1 MPLIVFLMLLSQDY
15 SQRGYVE
22 SVGVLYPGS
31 AVNDSGHVIGEI
43 HVRHESFFR
52 PWTNFQLAGG
62 IDVKMDSHHQ
72 TEREFRF
79 DWQDRSRKR
88 PLLSLR
94 RLSAQYHR
102 AGLTLEA
109 GKQFVRW
116 GRTDIVNPT
125 DRFAPRDFLTV
136 VDNEF
141 LGIEAVRGTYEQGS
155 NTVDVIWS
163 PRLTPAGLLC
173 SRNAGSFLQPVRQP
187 SWLSATSRKVRRP
200 GFAGVMSASW
210 NLQRRSIPVSIT
222 FLPTSSYPEASW
234 FEKPMRSNE

>member
-1 MPLIVFLMLLSQDY
+1 MIAATLSAKFMSDTRAF
-15 SQRGYVE
+15 SGRGRIF
-22 SVGVLYPGS
+22 SSP
-31 AVNDSGHVIGEI
+31 A
-43 HVRHESFFR
+43 R
-52 PWTNFQLAGG
+52 

-155 NTVDVIWS
+155 NTDGRHLVAATHPEQDSSV
-163 PRLTPAGLLC
+163 LTTLVHSS
-173 SRNAGSFLQPVRQP
+173 SRC
-187 SWLSATSRKVRRP
+187 ATLH
-200 GFAGVMSASW
+200 G
-210 NLQRRSIPVSIT
+210 
-222 FLPTSSYPEASW
+222 
-234 FEKPMRSNE
+234 

>member
-1 MPLIVFLMLLSQDY
+1 
-15 SQRGYVE
+15 
-22 SVGVLYPGS
+22 
-31 AVNDSGHVIGEI
+31 
-43 HVRHESFFR
+43 
-52 PWTNFQLAGG
+52 
-62 IDVKMDSHHQ
+62 MDSHHQ

-102 AGLTLEA
+102 GGLTLEA

-163 PRLTPAGLLC
+163 PRLTPSRTPLLSQRWFIPPAG
-173 SRNAGSFLQPVRQP
+173 APP
-187 SWLSATSRKVRRP
+187 SWPRCASVSTGVAAIAATIAAHIRP
-200 GFAGVMSASW
+200 
-210 NLQRRSIPVSIT
+210 
-222 FLPTSSYPEASW
+222 
-234 FEKPMRSNE
+234 